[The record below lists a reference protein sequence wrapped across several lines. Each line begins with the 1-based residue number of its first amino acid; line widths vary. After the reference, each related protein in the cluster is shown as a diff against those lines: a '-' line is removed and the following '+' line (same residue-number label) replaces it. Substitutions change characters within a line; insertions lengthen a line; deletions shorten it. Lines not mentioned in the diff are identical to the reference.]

1 LEAQAAREVLDQI
14 LVVGLALVT
23 LPDLVVIPVGVFV
36 PVGYLREM
44 LAHIAPI
51 GNLREVGPLL
61 PRRLLRFP
69 IELVDIVAALVLKLP
84 SGLRRLVFRSE
95 GSW

>member
-1 LEAQAAREVLDQI
+1 MEALAAREVLDQI
-14 LVVGLALVT
+14 LVVGPVLVSI
-23 LPDLVVIPVGVFV
+23 PDLVVKPVEVFV

-51 GNLREVGPLL
+51 GNLREAGVGL